1 MVLRA
6 TDKVFSHG
14 CDANNTSAAR
24 GKMLILIT
32 TQVKMSHSNAKIELC
47 NGKNYI
53 KTLYTGLFLQMVLHV
68 ENIFLAKLQENKQD
82 RC

>member
-1 MVLRA
+1 
-6 TDKVFSHG
+6 
-14 CDANNTSAAR
+14 
-24 GKMLILIT
+24 
-32 TQVKMSHSNAKIELC
+32 MSHSNAKIELC

-53 KTLYTGLFLQMVLHV
+53 KTLYTVLLLQMFLHV